1 LSDNETVMRCKAILS
16 IVAFL
21 SAFGLSVAVTP
32 RQPRPQAVSTFVA
45 APYAKKKC
53 ASANAE
59 TARRIT
65 GLLRQDIENG
75 HLRDRK
81 INDLWE
87 RGFSTRT
94 EAGFAFYAATVNEY
108 TEASVSLD
116 DSDLPGDFR
125 AAWRRHMDAWKE
137 HADFLNTVKDAP
149 AKFSGSYSRKY
160 SEQNKEISETW
171 YEVLRVA
178 RELDADIPPG
188 AY

>member
-1 LSDNETVMRCKAILS
+1 MRCKAILS

-21 SAFGLSVAVTP
+21 AAFGLSVAVTP

-53 ASANAE
+53 SANAE
-59 TARRIT
+59 AARRIT
-65 GLLRQDIENG
+65 ALIRQDIENG
-75 HLRDRK
+75 RLRDRK

-94 EAGFAFYAATVNEY
+94 EAGFAIYATTVNEY
-108 TEASVSLD
+108 AEASVSLD
-116 DSDLPGDFR
+116 DSDLPSEFR
-125 AAWRRHMDAWKE
+125 AAWRKHMNVWKE
-137 HADFLNTVKDAP
+137 HADFLNTVKESP
-149 AKFSGSYSRKY
+149 AKFSGSSTRKY

-171 YEVLRVA
+171 YEVLRLA
-178 RELDADIPPG
+178 QQFDADIPPG